1 MINSQVNAFDFSQ
14 FSGLRAQ
21 ARGNE
26 SQALEKIAPKFESM
40 MLQQMLK
47 NMRAASLGDDAL
59 GGEQT
64 AFYQDMFDQQI
75 SEQLAASKGFGVA
88 DMLIRQLKVGPEL
101 TDTAAESAAKGA
113 TKPLVASAHGGFNL
127 AATAGASS
135 AMPASASALPSDWR
149 PKTPTEFA
157 DAALPAARNAAR
169 MLGVQP
175 EVLVAQAALQSGWG
189 RQQPRQSGGDTS
201 FNVFNVKAG
210 SDWDG
215 EVVSQ
220 RSGRLF
226 GPHGTA
232 RTSYR
237 AYDSLESAFND
248 YAQSIKNDPRYADA
262 LQHGGDGQK
271 FIAGLQSAG
280 YATDSNYAD
289 KVMRI
294 AEGSTVQAARNAAG
308 MTAVAAASD
317 VQPDAVFVQRRIA
330 AAAQGA
336 PVDGSA
342 KAGQAAGETAVAAAV
357 PDNWRPRSAAEFVK
371 IVMPHARQAAE
382 KIGVPAEVLVAQAAL
397 ETGWGRHQ
405 LRHPDGSASFN
416 FFGIKADKR
425 WQGSDVSS
433 RTTEFSQGR
442 MHRTQASFRSYDSIA
457 DAFDDYVNFL
467 QSNPRYADALQH
479 GGDARQFTSG
489 LQKAGYAT
497 DPRYSDKIMRI
508 AHGRTMNTA
517 LARTGTARAMTV

>member
-14 FSGLRAQ
+14 FTGLRAQ

-26 SQALEKIAPKFESM
+26 NQALEKIAPKFESM

-64 AFYQDMFDQQI
+64 AFYQEMFDQQI
-75 SEQLAASKGFGVA
+75 SEQLAAGKGFGVA
-88 DMLIRQLKVGPEL
+88 DMLIRQLKVGPEA
-101 TDTAAESAAKGA
+101 TETAAESAAA
-113 TKPLVASAHGGFNL
+113 TTRTSLIAGNTSAGMKLTSTAASPI
-127 AATAGASS
+127 AA
-135 AMPASASALPSDWR
+135 PAALPGDWR

-157 DAALPAARNAAR
+157 EAALPAARNAAR

-189 RQQPRQSGGDTS
+189 RHQVRQSDGDTS
-201 FNVFNVKAG
+201 FNVFGLKADSG
-210 SDWDG
+210 WDG
-215 EVVSQ
+215 DVVSQ
-220 RSGRLF
+220 RSSRLF
-226 GPHGTA
+226 GPHGTT
-232 RTSYR
+232 RNVYR
-237 AYDSLESAFND
+237 AYDSLESAFDD
-248 YAQSIKNDPRYADA
+248 YARSIQSDPRYADA
-262 LQHGGDGQK
+262 LQHGGDGRK
-271 FIAGLQSAG
+271 FIAGLQAAG
-280 YATDSNYAD
+280 YATDSKYAD

-294 AEGSTVQAARNAAG
+294 ADGSTVQSAREAAG
-308 MTAVAAASD
+308 ISRVASADNRQDAAFVQRRVAAASREVATVGAVRPAGTADGGD
-317 VQPDAVFVQRRIA
+317 V
-330 AAAQGA
+330 
-336 PVDGSA
+336 
-342 KAGQAAGETAVAAAV
+342 TAAV
-357 PDNWRPRSAAEFVK
+357 SENWRPRSAAEFVNT
-371 IVMPHARQAAE
+371 VMPHARRAAE

-405 LRHPDGSASFN
+405 LRHSDGSASFN

-425 WQGSDVSS
+425 WEGSDVSS
-433 RTTEFSQGR
+433 RTTEFSHGR
-442 MHRTQASFRSYDSIA
+442 MYRTQASFRSYDSIA

-467 QSNPRYADALQH
+467 QSNPRYADALRH

-508 AHGRTMNTA
+508 AHGRTMTTA
-517 LARTGTARAMTV
+517 LARTGAARALTV

>member
-47 NMRAASLGDDAL
+47 NMRSASLGDDAL

-64 AFYQDMFDQQI
+64 AFYQEMFDQQI

-101 TDTAAESAAKGA
+101 TDTAAESAAK
-113 TKPLVASAHGGFNL
+113 
-127 AATAGASS
+127 AATRPLTAT
-135 AMPASASALPSDWR
+135 SASAGIKLATTAASPMLAEQAPELPSDWR

-157 DAALPAARNAAR
+157 EAALPAARNAAR
-169 MLGVQP
+169 MLGIQP

-215 EVVSQ
+215 DVVSQ
-220 RSGRLF
+220 RSSRLF
-226 GPHGTA
+226 GPHGTG
-232 RTSYR
+232 RTAYR

-271 FIAGLQSAG
+271 FIAGLQAAG

-294 AEGSTVQAARNAAG
+294 AEGSTVQAARSAIG
-308 MTAVAAASD
+308 RTDVATGVA
-317 VQPDAVFVQRRIA
+317 QPDAVFVQRRIA
-330 AAAQGA
+330 AVAQGA
-336 PVDGSA
+336 QAETVASA
-342 KAGQAAGETAVAAAV
+342 GKAAGEAVVASAV
-357 PDNWRPRSAAEFVK
+357 PDNWRPRSAAEFVST
-371 IVMPHARQAAE
+371 VMPHARQAAE

-467 QSNPRYADALQH
+467 QSNPRYADALRH

-517 LARTGTARAMTV
+517 LAKTGAARALTV